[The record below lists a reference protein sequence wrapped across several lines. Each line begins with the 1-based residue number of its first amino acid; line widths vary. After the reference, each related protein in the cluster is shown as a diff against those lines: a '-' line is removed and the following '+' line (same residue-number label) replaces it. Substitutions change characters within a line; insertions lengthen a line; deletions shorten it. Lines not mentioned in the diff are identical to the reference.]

1 MKLKSSGMLKNSNG
15 QTKQLASMKNSGL
28 KMNDSLRWL
37 TSFDSKN
44 CDGQKRQLV
53 KPRRSSGLK
62 RNNRPRQLASFNS
75 KNSSELKCN
84 AVLTK
89 LVLQNLKN
97 TVLRRTNVG
106 LKKRLLLRRT
116 LGC

>member
-1 MKLKSSGMLKNSNG
+1 MEPRSSSMLENRNG
-15 QTKQLASMKNSGL
+15 HTKQLASVKNSGF
-28 KMNDSLRWL
+28 KMNDRLRWL

-44 CDGQKRQLV
+44 CDGHKRQLV

-75 KNSSELKCN
+75 KNSSELKRN

-97 TVLRRTNVG
+97 TVLLRRNVG